1 MKRIVCI
8 LAAMTMVLA
17 IYAEKRIY
25 FFRAKDLPTDIETI
39 DLRPDMGLTQLT
51 LNNIYADSEARY
63 ALFNKKSDS
72 WWQVMV
78 ETAKGKTVNLSEV
91 DNSWY
96 LKLKIRRTVDY
107 SLTLVL
113 AGAGTANGYPLPVSK
128 LPANGEWTELSIPLK
143 DFPLLPELTEK
154 YSGRLLQIHSD
165 AGYTG
170 DIVGIDYCY
179 LTNDP
184 SGVDEGTVQH
194 PKRYYFIINSK
205 TPLSSMPYTIVDYSA
220 QMIARAQGWMQ
231 WAYIPFPYYSMES
244 DMPVVQQLQYAAPCS
259 MPDVNEDWYMIAQ
272 IRTNVEGT
280 LAIRLYLPDGK
291 AYVDTIV
298 ANQLVRDGST
308 WNTLTLPFERMYP
321 YTYSETTDVLFSLAS
336 VGNVSAGEWTMA
348 SLMLTN
354 DASIADPQ
362 PAVPA
367 DPSQESRI
375 YLLNDGSP
383 LPAAMTCTDYRLDQT
398 DYLSIGY
405 GNNTT
410 RKSAD
415 AFLTLLP
422 TNGWWSA
429 DIAAKSAVDLT
440 AVDDT
445 WTMHTRI
452 KTTSTYRPINL
463 ILYKEGN
470 AQLARYQLTDALLP
484 VTQNG
489 TWYEFD
495 IPMTAYLSG
504 TTSLINYTGRIL
516 SFHSDNGGASGVEV
530 SMEYLYFSH
539 AGESKPDPQ
548 PGLPIVREPD
558 LTPAEPPTE
567 ALNQT
572 ESEELPL
579 KVLYNGRIYIRTG
592 NKLIDLLGRIV
603 Y

>member
-8 LAAMTMVLA
+8 LAALTLVLA

-25 FFRAKDLPTDIETI
+25 FFRAKDLPTDVETI

-51 LNNIYADSEARY
+51 LNNIYADPEARY
-63 ALFNKKSDS
+63 ALFNKNSDS

-91 DNSWY
+91 DNTWY

-107 SLTLVL
+107 TLTLVL
-113 AGAGTANGYPLPVSK
+113 AGAGTANGYPLPVSQ

-143 DFPLLPELTEK
+143 DLPVLPELTEK

-184 SGVDEGTVQH
+184 SGVDEGTVQS
-194 PKRYYFIINSK
+194 PKRYYFITNSK
-205 TPLSSMPYTIVDYSA
+205 TPLSGMPYAIVDYSA
-220 QMIARAQGWMQ
+220 QMTARAQGWMQ
-231 WAYIPFPYYSMES
+231 WSYIPFPYYSMDA

-259 MPDVNEDWYMIAQ
+259 MSDVNDDWYIIAQ

-280 LAIRLYLPDGK
+280 FAVRLYLPDGK
-291 AYVDTIV
+291 AYADTI
-298 ANQLVRDGST
+298 AAGQLVRDGST
-308 WNTLTLPFERMYP
+308 WNTLTLPFDRMYP
-321 YTYSETTDVLFSLAS
+321 YTYSETTDVLLSLAS
-336 VGNVSAGEWTMA
+336 VGNASAGEWTMA

-354 DASIADPQ
+354 DPSIADPQ

-452 KTTSTYRPINL
+452 RTTSTYRPINL

-470 AQLARYQLTDALLP
+470 AQLARYQLTETLLP
-484 VTQNG
+484 VAQNG
-489 TWYEFD
+489 NWYDFD
-495 IPMTAYLSG
+495 IPMIAFLATGSTLISY
-504 TTSLINYTGRIL
+504 TSRIF
-516 SFHSDNGGASGVEV
+516 SFHSDGGGTSGVEV
-530 SMEYLYFSH
+530 SMEYLYFSKE
-539 AGESKPDPQ
+539 GESRPDPQ
-548 PGLPIVREPD
+548 PTLPPVAEPELEPVQNPDGLFYPAV
-558 LTPAEPPTE
+558 TPAR
-567 ALNQT
+567 
-572 ESEELPL
+572 
-579 KVLYNGRIYIRTG
+579 KYIRNG
-592 NKLIDLLGRIV
+592 LLVIQHQDEYFDVLGRPLTR
-603 Y
+603 